1 MRYQGSCHCGNV
13 KFEVEG
19 EINGAVS
26 CNCSI
31 CRRKGTSLAFFPRTS
46 MTLLTPDDAL
56 ATYTFNKHVIKH
68 RFCKT
73 CGIHPF
79 GEGVDPNGNAM
90 VVISLN
96 CLEDFDP
103 ASVPVQHYDGRSL

>member
-1 MRYQGSCHCGNV
+1 MLYKGSCHCGNV
-13 KFEVEG
+13 KYEVEG
-19 EINGAVS
+19 EIKGAIM

-31 CRRKGTSLAFFPRTS
+31 CRRKGTPLAFFPRTS
-46 MTLLTPDDAL
+46 MKLLTPEDAL

-68 RFCKT
+68 HFCKT

-79 GEGVDPNGNAM
+79 GEGTDPKGNAT
-90 VVISLN
+90 VAISLN
-96 CLEDFDP
+96 CLEGFDP

>member
-1 MRYQGSCHCGNV
+1 MLYQGSCHCGNV

-19 EINGAVS
+19 EIAGAVS

-31 CRRKGTSLAFFPRTS
+31 CRRKGTALAFFPRTS
-46 MTLLTPDDAL
+46 MKLLTPDDAL
-56 ATYTFNKHVIKH
+56 ATYTFNKHVIRH

-90 VVISLN
+90 VAVSLN
-96 CLEDFDP
+96 CLDDFDP

>member
-1 MRYQGSCHCGNV
+1 MLYRGSCHCGSV

-19 EINGAVS
+19 EVNSALS

-31 CRRKGTSLAFFPRTS
+31 CRRKGALLAFFPRAS
-46 MTLLTPDDAL
+46 MKLLTPADAM
-56 ATYTFNKHVIKH
+56 ADYTFNKHVIHH

-79 GEGVDPNGNAM
+79 GEGTDPQGNAM
-90 VVISLN
+90 VAVNLN
-96 CLEDFDP
+96 CLEDYDL
-103 ASVPVQHYDGRSL
+103 ASVPVQHYDGAKL